1 MNIFKA
7 TAIIFAFGLSSQV
20 MAGPVNINSASAE
33 QLDHELVGVG
43 PAIAQRIVDYRS
55 NNGEFKDVAQLTEV
69 KGVGEK
75 TLSKNAQ
82 FILLK

>member
-1 MNIFKA
+1 MNTFKI
-7 TAIIFAFGLSSQV
+7 TAIIFALGLSSQA
-20 MAGPVNINSASAE
+20 MAGPININSASAE
-33 QLDHELVGVG
+33 QLDQELVGVG

-55 NNGEFKDVAQLTEV
+55 TVGEFKDAAQLTEV
-69 KGVGEK
+69 KGVGDK